1 MLQRVKISQ
10 NDIYF
15 ITEKLVE
22 DQYTLNFQPG
32 ESQALVLAYG
42 NKIIAYFWGRKR
54 GQEIFFIS
62 SLRLL
67 TLIYFGNCFF
77 FSLGTVYPVYIYE
90 NTKQVPKDL
99 SKFLTQL
106 NFLSSLTAI
115 LISVCVRASVKT

>member
-22 DQYTLNFQPG
+22 DQYILNFQPG
-32 ESQALVLAYG
+32 ESQALVLAYS

-54 GQEIFFIS
+54 GQDIFFIS

-77 FSLGTVYPVYIYE
+77 FARHCIH
-90 NTKQVPKDL
+90 
-99 SKFLTQL
+99 
-106 NFLSSLTAI
+106 
-115 LISVCVRASVKT
+115 CVHIQKY